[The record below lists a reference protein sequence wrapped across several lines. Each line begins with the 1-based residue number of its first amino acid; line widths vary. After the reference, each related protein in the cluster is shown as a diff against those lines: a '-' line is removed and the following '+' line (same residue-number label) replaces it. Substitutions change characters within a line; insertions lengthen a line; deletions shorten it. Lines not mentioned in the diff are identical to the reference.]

1 VGGRHNN
8 EEEKV
13 AYIKLEGDLDDGVP
27 IDNEAAS
34 DSARDLMRS
43 VNKLTDHCEA
53 FSKVLKTIPPS
64 FARQMAE
71 IRIEEAKFWAGR
83 AFIESET

>member
-1 VGGRHNN
+1 
-8 EEEKV
+8 V

-27 IDNEAAS
+27 IPEDDNEAAS

-43 VNKLTDHCEA
+43 VNQLTDHCEA

>member
-1 VGGRHNN
+1 M
-8 EEEKV
+8 
-13 AYIKLEGDLDDGVP
+13 AYVKIEDDLDDGVP
-27 IDNEAAS
+27 IPGDDDEAMS

-43 VNKLTDHCEA
+43 INQLTDHCEE
-53 FSKVLKTIPPS
+53 FSKILKTIPPS
-64 FARQMAE
+64 SARQMAE